1 MKTALLII
9 DVQNDYFPDGKM
21 ELNNSIAA
29 VNKIKDMLHVFR
41 NRYMP
46 VVHIQ
51 HISLKPGAS
60 FFLPGT
66 TGAEFHDHVKPL
78 SGEKVFVKNYPNSFR
93 DTGLDEFLK
102 KNDISRLVIAGMM
115 THMCIDTSVRA
126 AFDLGY
132 ECIVAGDCCAT
143 RTLNIDNIAVS
154 AENVQYAFLASL
166 NGTFT
171 KVLNK
176 DDVLNIIK

>member
-1 MKTALLII
+1 MKTALIII

-21 ELNNSIAA
+21 ELNNSMEAG
-29 VNKIKDMLHVFR
+29 VKINDLLRFFR
-41 NRYMP
+41 NSEMQ

-66 TGAEFHDHVKPL
+66 VGAEFHYNVKPL
-78 SGEKVFVKNYPNSFR
+78 TGEKVFVKNYPNSFR
-93 DTGLDEFLK
+93 NTGLDEFLK
-102 KNDISRLVIAGMM
+102 ENKISKLIIAGMM

-143 RTLNIDNIAVS
+143 RALSIDNITIS
-154 AENVQYAFLASL
+154 AENVQHSFLAAL
-166 NGTFT
+166 NGTFA
-171 KVLNK
+171 KVVNK
-176 DDVLNIIK
+176 DEVFNLIK